1 MRGFLPARSFALAA
15 MLSAAMLLAPRAA
28 HAVTVSVAPADTTVS
43 PGDVFT
49 LRVMVDAVS
58 DLKAFSLIDS
68 FDSSRLQFLGAAPGE
83 VLTRSP
89 NPSAF
94 FVTPDVAP
102 ADSAQVDA
110 AHLVGSGTGSGVMV
124 FLQFKALAL
133 GTSPIDCPLAD
144 LRDALNVPA
153 VPGRVPGIV
162 RIAGPTGVRRVTWG
176 ALRTYLR

>member
-1 MRGFLPARSFALAA
+1 MRVAVRVRQAALAA
-15 MLSAAMLLAPRAA
+15 MLCAATLLASRAA

-49 LRVMVDAVS
+49 LRVTVDAVS
-58 DLKAFSLIDS
+58 DLKAFSLIHT

-89 NPSAF
+89 NPYAF
-94 FVTPDVAP
+94 FVTPDVAL

-110 AHLVGSGTGSGVMV
+110 AHLVGSGTGSGILV

-153 VPGRVPGIV
+153 VPVRVPGIV
-162 RIAGPTGVRRVTWG
+162 RIVGPTGVRRVTWG
-176 ALRTYLR
+176 ALRSYLR

>member
-1 MRGFLPARSFALAA
+1 MRGLLLARQAVFAVV
-15 MLSAAMLLAPRAA
+15 LSAATLCAPRAA

-58 DLKAFSLIDS
+58 DLKAFSLIHA

-89 NPSAF
+89 NPFAF

-133 GTSPIDCPLAD
+133 GVSSIGCPLAD
-144 LRDALNVPA
+144 LRDALNVPT
-153 VPGRVPGIV
+153 VPVREPGIV

-176 ALRTYLR
+176 ALRSYLR